1 LAESCSFDL
10 SFVRSMRSRHIVQTG
25 LSCVFFLSVFLGN
38 MPLGYADS
46 EDDGSKPE
54 STASPIVAR
63 ILIDL
68 RDCAN
73 HETKWIEMARNVIF
87 LREGDQFSATRL
99 QESIEALKLSK
110 KFREINVE
118 SKEENKRI
126 TLLFHLAPFRLI
138 KDIEIDG
145 KFPLFERE
153 ILNAMTIHTGDV
165 FVQETLRKQ
174 EELIGTVF
182 RREGFVAPKVRV
194 TARQDPADG
203 HFAICVKIDKG
214 PYWTLNPIQL
224 RGNRV
229 FSDAKLKLKMKTW
242 RVSLL
247 PGSAGRFIEKNLKE
261 DIRRLTAHYRKKH
274 YPDVAIDFKIEKDAG
289 THCVCIFVTI
299 DEGARYDV
307 EFVGNERFWDRT
319 LRKDLVLFEE
329 GNRYNLGLRKTTK
342 KMKERYRMAGY
353 LETRVKIEETTK
365 TVEDQKVRLV
375 RFVIEEGPCSIV
387 RSIRIEGNHAFEEE
401 KIRKQMLTRLPGF
414 REPGVFVTETLE
426 EDLYAIK
433 SLYIKQGYMDAKV
446 KEEVKWSED
455 KRDVT
460 VSLRMEEGVQTLVSS
475 VKITGITVLSE
486 EKAYGAILLKQ
497 GEPFRRYL
505 VRSDENAL
513 SALISEKGYPY
524 IEVKGDVS
532 FSENRSKARLVFSV
546 NQGPHVEMGQVYYTG
561 NFRTKDKILQNELEI
576 EPGDPFSPAKMLQG
590 QRNIRNLKIFDS
602 VKFKTIGLKEKNEKI
617 NLFVEVEEKKPYFVQ
632 AGGGYETDRGFFVH
646 TKLGDHNL
654 FGTNKDGWLG
664 GGWSQIGYDGALAIT
679 EPRLFGSRI
688 SATFGLFGERREE
701 FNQAFGTTILG
712 SSLGFSRKW
721 FRYVST
727 GLGFRFERR
736 NQFRRDSEDPAS
748 RMLEDDSDE
757 FDPRSILVTTPSI
770 TYDRRDSF
778 IRPRKGVFS
787 SLSVDISKGLTNAL
801 DDFFKYRLDLRYY
814 WSPLHRLTL
823 AWLGRAGYIDPYGS
837 IERVPEDQL
846 FFLGGTSDVR
856 GFDENLLR
864 FDGAGDP
871 VGGRTAVVGSIEARI
886 DLGHNFE
893 LATFYDV
900 GRVTDTF
907 QEVGRDE
914 FRSSVGVGLRY
925 VTPVG
930 PIGFLYGMKL
940 DRQEDESPGRL
951 HFSVGYTF

>member
-1 LAESCSFDL
+1 
-10 SFVRSMRSRHIVQTG
+10 MRSRHIVQTG
-25 LSCVFFLSVFLGN
+25 LSCVFLLFVLVGN
-38 MPLGYADS
+38 MPLCYADS
-46 EDDGSKPE
+46 EDDGSKLE
-54 STASPIVAR
+54 SANSPIVAK
-63 ILIDL
+63 ILVEL

-73 HETKWIEMARNVIF
+73 HETEWTEMARNVIF
-87 LREGDQFSATRL
+87 LREGDRFSATRL
-99 QESIEALKLSK
+99 QESVAALKLSK

-138 KDIEIDG
+138 KDINIDG
-145 KFPLFERE
+145 EFPLFERE
-153 ILNAMTIHTGDV
+153 ILNAMTIHPGDV
-165 FVQETLRKQ
+165 FVQEALPKQ
-174 EELIGTVF
+174 EALIAGVF
-182 RREGFVAPKVRV
+182 RREGFVAPKVAA
-194 TARQDPADG
+194 TARQDPEDS
-203 HFAICVKIDKG
+203 HFAIHVKIDKG
-214 PYWTLNPIQL
+214 PCWTLDRLQIS
-224 RGNRV
+224 GNRV
-229 FSDAKLKLKMKTW
+229 FSDNRLKLKMKTW

-261 DIRRLTAHYRKKH
+261 DIKRLTEHYRKKH
-274 YPDVAIDFKIEKDAG
+274 YPDAAIDFKIEKDAG
-289 THCVCIFVTI
+289 THCVCVFVTVY
-299 DEGARYDV
+299 EGARYDV
-307 EFVGNERFWDRT
+307 EFVGNKKFWDRT
-319 LRKDLVLFEE
+319 LKKDLVLFKE
-329 GNRYNLGLRKTTK
+329 GNRYNLGLRKSTK
-342 KMKERYRMAGY
+342 KIKERYRMAGY
-353 LETRVKIEETTK
+353 LETGVKIEQTMK
-365 TVEDQKVRLV
+365 TVKDQKVRLL

-387 RSIRIEGNHAFEEE
+387 QSIRTAGNHAFDDE

-414 REPGVFVTETLE
+414 REPGAFVPETLE

-460 VSLRMEEGVQTLVSS
+460 VSLVIDEGIQTRVSS

-486 EKAYGAILLKQ
+486 ENAYGTILLKE

-505 VRSDENAL
+505 IRSGENAL
-513 SALISEKGYPY
+513 SALIAEKGYPHV
-524 IEVKGDVS
+524 EVKGDVS
-532 FSENRSKARLVFSV
+532 FSEDRSKAQLVFSV
-546 NQGPHVEMGQVYYTG
+546 NQGPYVEMGQVYYTG

-576 EPGDPFSPAKMLQG
+576 EPGEPFSPAKMLQG
-590 QRNIRNLKIFDS
+590 QRNIRNLEIFDS

-617 NLFVEVEEKKPYFVQ
+617 NLFIEIEEKKPYFVQ

-664 GGWSQIGYDGALAIT
+664 GGWSQIGYEGELGVT
-679 EPRLFGSRI
+679 EPRLWGSRI
-688 SATFGLFGERREE
+688 SATVGLFAERRED
-701 FNQAFGTTILG
+701 FNQDFGTTIFG

-721 FRYVST
+721 FRHVTT

-736 NQFRRDSEDPAS
+736 DQFSRDSEDSAI
-748 RMLEDDSDE
+748 RTLADDSDE
-757 FDPRSILVTTPSI
+757 FEPRSILVTTPSI
-770 TYDRRDSF
+770 SYDTRDSF
-778 IRPRKGVFS
+778 IRPRKGLFS
-787 SLSVDISKGLTNAL
+787 SLSVDISRGLTNAL
-801 DDFFKYRLDLRYY
+801 DDFFKYRLDMKYY
-814 WSPLHRLTL
+814 WSPLHRLTF

-837 IERVPEDQL
+837 IEKVPEDQL

-864 FDGAGDP
+864 FDGAGNP
-871 VGGRTAVVGSIEARI
+871 VGGRSAVVGSIEARI

-907 QEVGRDE
+907 DEIGLDE

-940 DRQEDESPGRL
+940 DRQEDESAGRL